1 MKKIFPLIA
10 ITSLLVL
17 FGCTK
22 TIDTDTTVT
31 PDEQPVAERQTYES
45 KTDNFSID
53 YPGLRE
59 FEENVYG
66 SNVMFFTPLSEGDQL
81 RENIGIIK
89 KELDKEYTL
98 DDYYAITK
106 PELESMITDFVEVS
120 NDLITINNLDAK
132 KLIYQGT
139 QGETK
144 LQREQIYLIKDN
156 YVYIITYTA
165 TQDTF
170 GEFTEQIDEMA
181 ATLKIN

>member
-1 MKKIFPLIA
+1 MKKILSLVFIV
-10 ITSLLVL
+10 SLLVL

-22 TIDTDTTVT
+22 IINTDTTIT
-31 PDEQPVAERQTYES
+31 PDEQSVTEQQTYES
-45 KTDNFSID
+45 KTDNFSIN

-81 RENIGIIK
+81 RENVGIIK

-120 NDLITINNLDAK
+120 NNPITIDNVEGK
-132 KLIYQGT
+132 ILIYQGT
-139 QGETK
+139 QGDAK

-170 GEFTEQIDEMA
+170 SEFIDQINEMA
-181 ATLKIN
+181 ATLEIN